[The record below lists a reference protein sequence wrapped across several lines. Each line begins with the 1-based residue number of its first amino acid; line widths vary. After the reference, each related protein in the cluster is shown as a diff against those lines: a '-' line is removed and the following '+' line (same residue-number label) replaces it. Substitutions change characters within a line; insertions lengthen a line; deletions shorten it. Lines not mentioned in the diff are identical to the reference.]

1 MSFLTRVQ
9 KTPVKSKIFGIGLS
23 KTGTTSLYAALHI
36 LGFRAGTFRHMK
48 ALGLEDWFKG
58 DFTKDYLQEYDAVTD
73 APLTTMYPELDER
86 YPNSRFILTLRPVES
101 WLVSIEKQFRKSVKR
116 GKLRGGEYNKNVRLM
131 TYGYYVFNESA
142 FRRTHKNHV
151 REVMEYFSDF
161 PEKLL
166 VLNLFDGQ
174 GWTELC
180 DFLDMPARTDEFPN
194 VKPGYRLKK

>member
-131 TYGYYVFNESA
+131 TYGYYVFNVFAS
-142 FRRTHKNHV
+142 FFV
-151 REVMEYFSDF
+151 
-161 PEKLL
+161 
-166 VLNLFDGQ
+166 
-174 GWTELC
+174 
-180 DFLDMPARTDEFPN
+180 
-194 VKPGYRLKK
+194 